1 MFFYSVRVDDIKLL
15 VDTDYVNIVK
25 EFVRYI
31 LIGVM
36 VLSRKDRGRLRLY
49 RDSDV
54 LSRKISLDALN
65 RDEFLA
71 SYVLNMRGSGD
82 DRFSE
87 ELSKEVSLGESEYS
101 RRFLTLE
108 DGVFA
113 RVGRLVGMFDEIGKI
128 NKVFDEIDRVGT
140 LYEDYF
146 VDRSDC
152 VGYVNRLITLDRSL
166 LKLVVDRYIGN
177 YLVVGDVNDYT
188 QLLPRLDVSFNLD
201 ELTGE
206 YRLGKLFGDSLSIL
220 RSDKLQMGDRIDD
233 IFEEDFVIEFYS
245 QVADQVDVGVWE
257 FTLSHG
263 DRSFRSILK
272 GTSNRM
278 LDGNSMRYDMTIM
291 DVTELEHSVSKVL
304 KRAYHDELTGLPT
317 RELFNKRLRES
328 LHECEGGF
336 FIGVM
341 FVDVDDFKIIND
353 TYGHDV
359 GDAVLIEIANRLK
372 GSLRVG
378 DVVARNGGDEFTLFC
393 KYVKS
398 SEDLSVVVNRIM
410 ETITEHPVLTN
421 GLSIDVSLS
430 IGISRSSEGD
440 YDDERLIK
448 HADIAMY
455 KAKNSGKNKY
465 RFFDLR
471 MMDDELA
478 RLELLNDLRNALN
491 RGEFSLK
498 YQVQYDAV
506 DSRYVGLEALIRW
519 ERGDHGYVSPAEF
532 LEVAEE
538 SNLIVDIGYWVI
550 EESCNKLV
558 ELHRSGYDYLK
569 MYVNLSLKQFKSVD
583 LVERVRDVL
592 ASSGLPFE
600 SLVLEITEKTAM
612 DDVERTK
619 MVLRELRDIG
629 VFVSIDDFGTGFSSL
644 SYLNVF
650 PLTNLKIDTSFIS
663 DVAEKDGSVPIV
675 SAFIN
680 LARDL
685 NLDVVAEGVET
696 EMQYNVLRSLGC
708 TKFQGYFFAKP
719 EDFDVVKELIS
730 GSVKR

>member
-1 MFFYSVRVDDIKLL
+1 M
-15 VDTDYVNIVK
+15 N
-25 EFVRYI
+25 
-31 LIGVM
+31 GVM
-36 VLSRKDRGRLRLY
+36 VLDRKDRGRLRLY

-54 LSRKISLDALN
+54 LSRRISLDNLN
-65 RDEFLA
+65 RDDFLA
-71 SYVLNMRGSGD
+71 TYILNMRGSED
-82 DRFSE
+82 DQLSD
-87 ELSKEVSLGESEYS
+87 ELSREVSLGDSAYS
-101 RRFLTLE
+101 RSFLSIE
-108 DGVFA
+108 DGVFV
-113 RVGRLVGMFDEIGKI
+113 RVGYLVGMVNELGKI
-128 NKVFDEIDRVGT
+128 NRVFDEIDRVGS
-140 LYEDYF
+140 LYEGYF
-146 VDRSDC
+146 EGRSDC

-177 YLVVGDVNDYT
+177 YLVVGDVAEYT
-188 QLLPRLDVSFNLD
+188 QLLPRLDVSV
-201 ELTGE
+201 ELIELSGE
-206 YRLGKLFGDSLSIL
+206 FRLVSLFGDYLDIL
-220 RSDKLQMGDRIDD
+220 RSDRVVCGDLVG
-233 IFEEDFVIEFYS
+233 EVFVDEFTKEFCS
-245 QVADQVDVGVWE
+245 QVADQVEMGVWE
-257 FTLSHG
+257 FTMSYG
-263 DRSFRSILK
+263 DRSFRITSR
-272 GTSNRM
+272 GTSKRT
-278 LDGNSMRYDMTIM
+278 LEGNYTRYEISVV
-291 DVTELEHSVSKVL
+291 DVTELEHTVSKVL

-317 RELFNKRLRES
+317 RELFNKRLKES
-328 LHECEGGF
+328 LYECEGGF
-336 FIGVM
+336 FVGVM

-359 GDAVLIEIANRLK
+359 GDAVLIEISNRLK

-410 ETITEHPVLTN
+410 ESITEHPVLAN

-430 IGISRSSEGD
+430 IGIARSSEGD
-440 YDDERLIK
+440 YDEDRLIK

-498 YQVQYDAV
+498 YQVQYDAL

-550 EESCNKLV
+550 EESCSRLV
-558 ELHRSGYDYLK
+558 ELHGLGFDYLK

-583 LVERVRDVL
+583 LVDRVRNVL
-592 ASSGLPFE
+592 ETSGLPFD

-619 MVLRELRDIG
+619 RVLRELRDIG
-629 VFVSIDDFGTGFSSL
+629 VYVSIDDFGTGFSSL

-685 NLDVVAEGVET
+685 TLDVVAEGVET

-708 TKFQGYFFAKP
+708 TKFQGYFFEKP
-719 EDFDVVKELIS
+719 EEFDFVKELLS
-730 GSVKR
+730 GRR

>member
-1 MFFYSVRVDDIKLL
+1 MIHLTGVIVLDIK
-15 VDTDYVNIVK
+15 K
-25 EFVRYI
+25 
-31 LIGVM
+31 
-36 VLSRKDRGRLRLY
+36 RGRFRLY

-54 LSRKISLDALN
+54 LKRRVSLDDLN
-65 RDEFLA
+65 RDDFLDT
-71 SYVLNMRGSGD
+71 YILNMRGSED
-82 DRFSE
+82 DILSS
-87 ELSKEVSLGESEYS
+87 ELSRGVKLGDSEYS
-101 RRFLTLE
+101 RSFLSIE
-108 DGVFA
+108 EGVFN
-113 RVGRLVGMFDEIGKI
+113 RVGYLIGLLDEFGKI
-128 NKVFDEIDRVGT
+128 NKVFDEIDRVGG

-146 VDRSDC
+146 DDNAEI
-152 VGYVNRLITLDRSL
+152 VGYVTRLISLDRSL

-177 YLVVGDVNDYT
+177 YLAVGDVAEYN
-188 QLLPRLDVSFNLD
+188 QLLPRLDVVIDLN
-201 ELTGE
+201 EITGE
-206 YRLGKLFGDSLSIL
+206 YRLGSLFGDMLGVVS
-220 RSDKLQMGDRIDD
+220 SDYLCVGDPLDRI
-233 IFEEDFVIEFYS
+233 FVEDFVDEFCS
-245 QVADQVDVGVWE
+245 QVSDQVEMGVWE
-257 FTLSHG
+257 FTIVCG
-263 DRSFRSILK
+263 ERSFRTTVR
-272 GTSNRM
+272 GNSNRT
-278 LDGNSMRYDMTIM
+278 LEGNLVRYELSIV
-291 DVTELEHSVSKVL
+291 DVTELEHNVSKVL

-317 RELFNKRLRES
+317 RELFNKRLKEA
-328 LHECEGGF
+328 LHDRIDGF
-336 FIGVM
+336 FVGVM

-359 GDAVLIEIANRLK
+359 GDAVLIEISNRLK

-378 DVVARNGGDEFTLFC
+378 DVVARNGGDEFTLLC
-393 KYVKS
+393 NNVKS

-410 ETITEHPVLTN
+410 ESITKYPVLTK

-430 IGISRSSEGD
+430 IGIARSSEGD
-440 YDDERLIK
+440 FDEERLIK

-498 YQVQYDAV
+498 YQVQYDSI

-550 EESCNKLV
+550 EESCSRLV
-558 ELHRSGYDYLK
+558 ELHGLGYDYLK
-569 MYVNLSLKQFKSVD
+569 MYVNLSLKQFKSTD
-583 LVERVRDVL
+583 LVGRVRSIL
-592 ASSGLPFE
+592 EHSGLPFD

-619 MVLRELRDIG
+619 QVLRELRDIG
-629 VFVSIDDFGTGFSSL
+629 VYVSIDDFGTGFSSL

-650 PLTNLKIDTSFIS
+650 PLTNLKIDTSFVS

-696 EMQYNVLRSLGC
+696 EMQYNVLRRLGC

-719 EDFDVVKELIS
+719 EDFDVVKNLI
-730 GSVKR
+730 GDIV

>member
-1 MFFYSVRVDDIKLL
+1 MIVLDIK
-15 VDTDYVNIVK
+15 N
-25 EFVRYI
+25 
-31 LIGVM
+31 
-36 VLSRKDRGRLRLY
+36 RGRFRLY

-54 LSRKISLDALN
+54 LKRRVSLDDLN
-65 RDEFLA
+65 RDDFLA
-71 SYVLNMRGSGD
+71 TYILNMRGSED
-82 DRFSE
+82 DILSA
-87 ELSKEVSLGESEYS
+87 ELSRDVILGDSEYS
-101 RRFLTLE
+101 QSFLSIE
-108 DGVFA
+108 DGVFT
-113 RVGRLVGMFDEIGKI
+113 RVGYLIGLLDELGKI
-128 NKVFDEIDRVGT
+128 NKVFDEIDRVGG
-140 LYEDYF
+140 LYEGYF
-146 VDRSDC
+146 ADNSEV
-152 VGYVNRLITLDRSL
+152 VGYVTRLISLDRSL

-177 YLVVGDVNDYT
+177 YLAVGDVAEYN
-188 QLLPRLDVSFNLD
+188 QLLPRLDVVVELNEFN
-201 ELTGE
+201 GE
-206 YRLGKLFGDSLSIL
+206 YILRSLFGDTIDIVSGDHLCVGDPI
-220 RSDKLQMGDRIDD
+220 DRIFADD
-233 IFEEDFVIEFYS
+233 YVDEFCS
-245 QVADQVDVGVWE
+245 QVSDQVDMGVWE
-257 FTLSHG
+257 FTMVCD
-263 DRSFRSILK
+263 DRSFRTTVNGI
-272 GTSNRM
+272 SNRT
-278 LDGNSMRYDMTIM
+278 LEGNLVRYELSIV
-291 DVTELEHSVSKVL
+291 DVTELENNVSKVL

-317 RELFNKRLRES
+317 RELFNKRLKEA
-328 LHECEGGF
+328 LHDRVDGF
-336 FIGVM
+336 FVGVM

-359 GDAVLIEIANRLK
+359 GDAVLIEISNRLK

-393 KYVKS
+393 NHVKS

-410 ETITEHPVLTN
+410 ESITKYPVLTN

-430 IGISRSSEGD
+430 IGIARSSEGD
-440 YDDERLIK
+440 YDEERLIK

-498 YQVQYDAV
+498 YQVQYDAT

-550 EESCNKLV
+550 EESCSRLV
-558 ELHRSGYDYLK
+558 ELHGLGYDYLK
-569 MYVNLSLKQFKSVD
+569 MYVNLSLKQFKSTD
-583 LVERVRDVL
+583 LVGRVRSIL
-592 ASSGLPFE
+592 EHSGLPFD

-619 MVLRELRDIG
+619 QVLRELRDIG
-629 VFVSIDDFGTGFSSL
+629 VYVSIDDFGTGFSSL

-650 PLTNLKIDTSFIS
+650 PLTNLKIDTSFVS

-719 EDFDVVKELIS
+719 EDFDVVKTLI
-730 GSVKR
+730 GDIV

>member
-1 MFFYSVRVDDIKLL
+1 MALLARV
-15 VDTDYVNIVK
+15 DYVNIVK
-25 EFVRYI
+25 NFVDMN
-31 LIGVM
+31 GVM
-36 VLSRKDRGRLRLY
+36 GLEKKDRGRLRLY

-54 LSRKISLDALN
+54 LSRRISLDNLN
-65 RDEFLA
+65 RDDFL
-71 SYVLNMRGSGD
+71 STYLLNMRGSED
-82 DRFSE
+82 DLLSN
-87 ELSKEVSLGESEYS
+87 ELSREVSLGDSEYS
-101 RRFLTLE
+101 SNFLSVK
-108 DGVFA
+108 DGVFV
-113 RVGRLVGMFDEIGKI
+113 RVGYLVGMVDTLGRI
-128 NKVFDEIDRVGT
+128 NRVFDEIDRVGL
-140 LYEDYF
+140 LYEEYF
-146 VDRSDC
+146 EGRSEC
-152 VGYVNRLITLDRSL
+152 VGYVNRLINLDRSL

-177 YLVVGDVNDYT
+177 YLVVGDVVEYT
-188 QLLPRLDVSFNLD
+188 QLLPRLDVSVDFS
-201 ELTGE
+201 ELSGE
-206 YRLGKLFGDSLSIL
+206 FRLGSMFGDSLSVL
-220 RSDKLQMGDRIDD
+220 STDKISVGDLMSGV
-233 IFEEDFVIEFYS
+233 FVEEFVEEFCS
-245 QVADQVDVGVWE
+245 QVSDQVELGVWE
-257 FTLSHG
+257 FTLG
-263 DRSFRSILK
+263 YGNRSFRITSR
-272 GTSNRM
+272 GTSNRT
-278 LDGNSMRYDMTIM
+278 LEGNFTRYELSIV
-291 DVTELEHSVSKVL
+291 DVTELEHTVSKVL

-317 RELFNKRLRES
+317 RELFNKRLKES
-328 LHECEGGF
+328 LHDCEDGF
-336 FIGVM
+336 FVGVM

-359 GDAVLIEIANRLK
+359 GDAVLIEISNRLK
-372 GSLRVG
+372 SSLRVG

-410 ETITEHPVLTN
+410 ESITEYPVVTN

-498 YQVQYDAV
+498 YQVQYDAL
-506 DSRYVGLEALIRW
+506 DSRYAGLEALIRW
-519 ERGDHGYVSPAEF
+519 ERGAHGYVSPAEF

-550 EESCNKLV
+550 EESCRRLV
-558 ELHRSGYDYLK
+558 ELHGLGFDYLK

-583 LVERVRDVL
+583 LVDRVRDILV
-592 ASSGLPFE
+592 SSGLPFD

-619 MVLRELRDIG
+619 RVLRELRDIG
-629 VFVSIDDFGTGFSSL
+629 VYVSIDDFGTGFSSL

-708 TKFQGYFFAKP
+708 TKFQGYFFEKP
-719 EDFDVVKELIS
+719 EDFDVVKELFGRRI
-730 GSVKR
+730 

>member
-1 MFFYSVRVDDIKLL
+1 MIVLDI
-15 VDTDYVNIVK
+15 
-25 EFVRYI
+25 
-31 LIGVM
+31 
-36 VLSRKDRGRLRLY
+36 KDRGRFRLY

-54 LSRKISLDALN
+54 LKRRVSLDDLN
-65 RDEFLA
+65 RDDFLDT
-71 SYVLNMRGSGD
+71 YILNMRGSED
-82 DRFSE
+82 DILSA
-87 ELSKEVSLGESEYS
+87 ELSRDVILGDSEYS
-101 RRFLTLE
+101 RSFLSIE
-108 DGVFA
+108 DGVFK
-113 RVGRLVGMFDEIGKI
+113 RVGYLIDLLDGFGKI
-128 NKVFDEIDRVGT
+128 NKVFDEIDRIGG

-146 VDRSDC
+146 ADNSEV
-152 VGYVNRLITLDRSL
+152 VGYVTRLISLDRSL

-177 YLVVGDVNDYT
+177 YLAVGDVVEYN
-188 QLLPRLDVSFNLD
+188 QLLPRLDVVIDLN
-201 ELTGE
+201 EITGE
-206 YRLGKLFGDSLSIL
+206 YRLGSLFGDMLGIVS
-220 RSDKLQMGDRIDD
+220 SDYLCVGDPLDRI
-233 IFEEDFVIEFYS
+233 FVEDYVDEFCS
-245 QVADQVDVGVWE
+245 QVSDQVEMGVWE
-257 FTLSHG
+257 FTMICG
-263 DRSFRSILK
+263 ERSFRTTVR
-272 GTSNRM
+272 GNSNRT
-278 LDGNSMRYDMTIM
+278 LEGNLVRYELSIV
-291 DVTELEHSVSKVL
+291 DVTELEHNVSKVL

-317 RELFNKRLRES
+317 RELFNKRLKEA
-328 LHECEGGF
+328 LHDQVDGF
-336 FIGVM
+336 FVGVM

-359 GDAVLIEIANRLK
+359 GDAVLIEISNRLK

-393 KYVKS
+393 NNVKS
-398 SEDLSVVVNRIM
+398 REDLSVVVNRIM
-410 ETITEHPVLTN
+410 ESITKYPVLTN

-430 IGISRSSEGD
+430 IGIARSYEGD
-440 YDDERLIK
+440 YDEELLIK

-498 YQVQYDAV
+498 YQVQYDSI
-506 DSRYVGLEALIRW
+506 DSRYAGLEALIRW

-550 EESCNKLV
+550 EESCSRLV
-558 ELHRSGYDYLK
+558 ELHGLGYDYLK
-569 MYVNLSLKQFKSVD
+569 MYVNLSLKQFKSTD
-583 LVERVRDVL
+583 LVGRVRSTL
-592 ASSGLPFE
+592 ERSGLPFD

-619 MVLRELRDIG
+619 QVLRELRDIG
-629 VFVSIDDFGTGFSSL
+629 VYVSIDDFGTGFSSL

-663 DVAEKDGSVPIV
+663 DVAEKDGSVPLV

-708 TKFQGYFFAKP
+708 TKFQGYFFEKP
-719 EDFDVVKELIS
+719 EDFDVVKNLI
-730 GSVKR
+730 GDIV

>member
-1 MFFYSVRVDDIKLL
+1 MIVLDI
-15 VDTDYVNIVK
+15 
-25 EFVRYI
+25 
-31 LIGVM
+31 
-36 VLSRKDRGRLRLY
+36 KDRGRFRLY

-54 LSRKISLDALN
+54 LKRRVSLDDLN
-65 RDEFLA
+65 RDDFLDT
-71 SYVLNMRGSGD
+71 YILNMRGSED
-82 DRFSE
+82 DILSA
-87 ELSKEVSLGESEYS
+87 ELSRDVILGDSEYS
-101 RRFLTLE
+101 RSFLSIE
-108 DGVFA
+108 DGVFK
-113 RVGRLVGMFDEIGKI
+113 RVGYLIDLLDGFGKI
-128 NKVFDEIDRVGT
+128 NKVFDEIDRVGG

-146 VDRSDC
+146 ADNSEV
-152 VGYVNRLITLDRSL
+152 VGYVTRLISLDRSL

-177 YLVVGDVNDYT
+177 YLAVGDVVEYN
-188 QLLPRLDVSFNLD
+188 QLLPRLDVVIDLN
-201 ELTGE
+201 EITGE
-206 YRLGKLFGDSLSIL
+206 YRLGSLFGDMLGIVS
-220 RSDKLQMGDRIDD
+220 SDYLCVGDPLDRI
-233 IFEEDFVIEFYS
+233 FVEDYVDEFCS
-245 QVADQVDVGVWE
+245 QVSDQVEMGVWE
-257 FTLSHG
+257 FTMICG
-263 DRSFRSILK
+263 ERSFRTTVR
-272 GTSNRM
+272 GNSNRT
-278 LDGNSMRYDMTIM
+278 LEGNLVRYEMSIV
-291 DVTELEHSVSKVL
+291 DVTELEHNVSKVL

-317 RELFNKRLRES
+317 RELFNKRLKEA
-328 LHECEGGF
+328 LHDQVDGF
-336 FIGVM
+336 FVGVM

-359 GDAVLIEIANRLK
+359 GDAVLIEISNRLK

-393 KYVKS
+393 NNVKS
-398 SEDLSVVVNRIM
+398 REDLSVVVNRIM
-410 ETITEHPVLTN
+410 ESITKYPVLTN

-430 IGISRSSEGD
+430 IGIARSYEGE
-440 YDDERLIK
+440 YDEELLIK

-498 YQVQYDAV
+498 YQVQYDSI
-506 DSRYVGLEALIRW
+506 DSRYAGLEALIRW

-550 EESCNKLV
+550 EESCSRLV
-558 ELHRSGYDYLK
+558 ELHGLGYDYLK
-569 MYVNLSLKQFKSVD
+569 MYVNLSLKQFKSTD
-583 LVERVRDVL
+583 LVGRVRSTL
-592 ASSGLPFE
+592 ERSGLPFD

-619 MVLRELRDIG
+619 QVLRELRDIG
-629 VFVSIDDFGTGFSSL
+629 VYVSIDDFGTGFSSL

-708 TKFQGYFFAKP
+708 TKFQGYFFEKP
-719 EDFDVVKELIS
+719 EDFDVVKNLI
-730 GSVKR
+730 GDIV

>member
-1 MFFYSVRVDDIKLL
+1 MIVLDI
-15 VDTDYVNIVK
+15 
-25 EFVRYI
+25 
-31 LIGVM
+31 
-36 VLSRKDRGRLRLY
+36 KDRGRFRLY

-54 LSRKISLDALN
+54 LKRRVSLDDLN
-65 RDEFLA
+65 RDDFLDT
-71 SYVLNMRGSGD
+71 YILNMRGSED
-82 DRFSE
+82 DILSA
-87 ELSKEVSLGESEYS
+87 ELSRDVILGDSEYS
-101 RRFLTLE
+101 RSFLSIE
-108 DGVFA
+108 DGVFK
-113 RVGRLVGMFDEIGKI
+113 RVGYLIDLLDGFGKI
-128 NKVFDEIDRVGT
+128 NKVFDEIDRVGG

-146 VDRSDC
+146 ADNSEV
-152 VGYVNRLITLDRSL
+152 VGYVTRLISLDRSL

-177 YLVVGDVNDYT
+177 YLAVGDVVEYN
-188 QLLPRLDVSFNLD
+188 QLLPRLDVVIDLN
-201 ELTGE
+201 EITGE
-206 YRLGKLFGDSLSIL
+206 YRLGSLFGDMLGIVS
-220 RSDKLQMGDRIDD
+220 SDYLCVGDPLDRI
-233 IFEEDFVIEFYS
+233 FVEDYVDEFCS
-245 QVADQVDVGVWE
+245 QVSDQVEMGVWE
-257 FTLSHG
+257 FTMICG
-263 DRSFRSILK
+263 ERSFRTTVR
-272 GTSNRM
+272 GNSNRT
-278 LDGNSMRYDMTIM
+278 LEGNLVRYELSIV
-291 DVTELEHSVSKVL
+291 DVTELEHNVSKVL

-317 RELFNKRLRES
+317 RELFNKRLKEA
-328 LHECEGGF
+328 LHDQVDGF
-336 FIGVM
+336 FVGVM

-359 GDAVLIEIANRLK
+359 GDAVLIEISNRLK

-393 KYVKS
+393 NNVKS
-398 SEDLSVVVNRIM
+398 REDLSVVVNRIM
-410 ETITEHPVLTN
+410 ESITKYPVLTN

-430 IGISRSSEGD
+430 IGIARSYEGD
-440 YDDERLIK
+440 YDEELLIK

-498 YQVQYDAV
+498 YQVQYDSI
-506 DSRYVGLEALIRW
+506 DSRYAGLEALIRW

-550 EESCNKLV
+550 EESCSRLV
-558 ELHRSGYDYLK
+558 ELHGLGYDYLK
-569 MYVNLSLKQFKSVD
+569 MYVNLSLKQFKSTD
-583 LVERVRDVL
+583 LVGRVRSIL
-592 ASSGLPFE
+592 ERSGLPFD

-619 MVLRELRDIG
+619 QVLRELRDIG
-629 VFVSIDDFGTGFSSL
+629 VYVSIDDFGTGFSSL

-650 PLTNLKIDTSFIS
+650 PLTNLKIDTSFVS

-708 TKFQGYFFAKP
+708 TKFQGYFFEKP
-719 EDFDVVKELIS
+719 EDFDVVKNLI
-730 GSVKR
+730 GDIV